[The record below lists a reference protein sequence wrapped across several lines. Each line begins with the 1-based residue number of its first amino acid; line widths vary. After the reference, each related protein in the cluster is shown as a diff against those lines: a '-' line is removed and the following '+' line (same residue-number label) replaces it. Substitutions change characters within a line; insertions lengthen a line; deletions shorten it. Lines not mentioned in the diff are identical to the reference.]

1 MNLRK
6 KLVAGFLCLAIVGLA
21 GCSQKADDKK
31 EETKNTQTTEQAKD
45 DSKKEE
51 NKEEKKADDEVNG
64 VSMKNPIK
72 VDKEAKKVTVL
83 SSVNGKYFTEATRH
97 ASVNTDGSN
106 GAKSVLT
113 AYATPEEFY
122 NALIEI
128 GAKPGENM
136 NPDNATTTHVEG
148 SKIGATVTWE
158 GARKDYDI
166 NEVIKDSNGKKID
179 FRFGGNL
186 ERAKTKKTG
195 CLTCLDS
202 CPVGII
208 SNTTYTNGA
217 VEKRN
222 EVKFTGNADVLPE
235 DGTYVAVTYTL
246 ED

>member
-31 EETKNTQTTEQAKD
+31 EETKNTQPTEQAKD

-64 VSMKNPIK
+64 VSLKNPIK
-72 VDKEAKKVTVL
+72 VDKEAKKITVL

-158 GARKDYDI
+158 GAGKDYDI

-208 SNTTYTNGA
+208 SNTTYTYGA

-222 EVKFTGNADVLPE
+222 EVKFTGNPDVLPE

>member
-64 VSMKNPIK
+64 VSLKNPIK
-72 VDKEAKKVTVL
+72 VDKEAKKITVL

-148 SKIGATVTWE
+148 SKIGATVTF
-158 GARKDYDI
+158 
-166 NEVIKDSNGKKID
+166 GKALEKIMIS
-179 FRFGGNL
+179 
-186 ERAKTKKTG
+186 TK
-195 CLTCLDS
+195 
-202 CPVGII
+202 
-208 SNTTYTNGA
+208 
-217 VEKRN
+217 
-222 EVKFTGNADVLPE
+222 
-235 DGTYVAVTYTL
+235 
-246 ED
+246 

>member
-1 MNLRK
+1 
-6 KLVAGFLCLAIVGLA
+6 
-21 GCSQKADDKK
+21 
-31 EETKNTQTTEQAKD
+31 
-45 DSKKEE
+45 
-51 NKEEKKADDEVNG
+51 
-64 VSMKNPIK
+64 
-72 VDKEAKKVTVL
+72 
-83 SSVNGKYFTEATRH
+83 
-97 ASVNTDGSN
+97 
-106 GAKSVLT
+106 
-113 AYATPEEFY
+113 
-122 NALIEI
+122 
-128 GAKPGENM
+128 
-136 NPDNATTTHVEG
+136 DNAAETHVEG

-158 GARKDYDI
+158 GAGKDYDI

-186 ERAKTKKTG
+186 ERAKNKKTG

-222 EVKFTGNADVLPE
+222 EVKFTGNPDVLPE

>member
-51 NKEEKKADDEVNG
+51 NKEEKKADDDVNG

-158 GARKDYDI
+158 GAGKDYDI

-208 SNTTYTNGA
+208 SNTTYTYGA

-222 EVKFTGNADVLPE
+222 EVKFTGNPDVLPE

>member
-31 EETKNTQTTEQAKD
+31 EETNNTQTTEQAKD

-64 VSMKNPIK
+64 VSLKNPIK
-72 VDKEAKKVTVL
+72 VDKEAKKITVL

-113 AYATPEEFY
+113 AYATPEDFY

-158 GARKDYDI
+158 GAGKDYDI

-179 FRFGGNL
+179 FRFGVNL
-186 ERAKTKKTG
+186 ERAKNKKTG

-222 EVKFTGNADVLPE
+222 EVKFTGNPDVLPE

>member
-158 GARKDYDI
+158 GAGKDYDI
-166 NEVIKDSNGKKID
+166 NEVIKDSNGKKIE
-179 FRFGGNL
+179 FRFGGNS

-208 SNTTYTNGA
+208 SNTTYTYGA

-222 EVKFTGNADVLPE
+222 EVKFTGNPDVLPE

>member
-6 KLVAGFLCLAIVGLA
+6 KLLAGLLCLAIVGLA

-31 EETKNTQTTEQAKD
+31 EETNNTQTTEQAKD
-45 DSKKEE
+45 DSNKEE
-51 NKEEKKADDEVNG
+51 KKEEKKADEVNG
-64 VSMKNPIK
+64 VSLDNPIK
-72 VDKEAKKVTVL
+72 VDKEAKKITVL
-83 SSVNGKYFTEATRH
+83 SSVNGKYFTENTRH

-113 AYATPEEFY
+113 AYATPEDFY

-136 NPDNATTTHVEG
+136 TPDNAAETHVEG

-158 GARKDYDI
+158 GAGKDYDI
-166 NEVIKDSNGKKID
+166 NEVITDSNGKKID

-186 ERAKTKKTG
+186 ERAKNKKTG

-202 CPVGII
+202 CPV
-208 SNTTYTNGA
+208 
-217 VEKRN
+217 RN
-222 EVKFTGNADVLPE
+222 YF
-235 DGTYVAVTYTL
+235 
-246 ED
+246 

>member
-31 EETKNTQTTEQAKD
+31 EETNNTQTTEQAKD

-64 VSMKNPIK
+64 VSLKNPIK
-72 VDKEAKKVTVL
+72 VDKEAKKITVL

-158 GARKDYDI
+158 GAGKDYDI

-208 SNTTYTNGA
+208 SNTTYTYGA